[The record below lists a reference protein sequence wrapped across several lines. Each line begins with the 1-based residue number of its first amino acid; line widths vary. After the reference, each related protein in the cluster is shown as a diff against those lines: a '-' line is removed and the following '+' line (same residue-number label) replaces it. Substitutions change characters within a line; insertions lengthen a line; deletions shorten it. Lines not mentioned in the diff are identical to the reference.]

1 MNPIGTKVL
10 ESERLLLR
18 PYVLDDA
25 QAMFDNWAS
34 RPENVTYVTWPPH
47 ESVNLTQQLLTE
59 WVTSYEKP
67 DFLHWVIAFK
77 DQPDKVIGDI
87 SVIEINQS
95 AQACELGYILSQDYW
110 GQGLMTEALQTV
122 ILFLFQEVGVNR
134 ITAVHAIEN
143 PASGRVM
150 KKAGMKYEGT
160 FRQAVNLKGQLV
172 DVAAYAI
179 LKSDFLDDKKD

>member
-47 ESVNLTQQLLTE
+47 ESVDFTRQLLTE
-59 WVTSYEKP
+59 WVASYEKP

-122 ILFLFQEVGVNR
+122 IAFLFQEVGINR
-134 ITAVHAIEN
+134 ITAAHATDN
-143 PASGRVM
+143 PASGCVM